1 MGREAVLVAPSAR
14 GNADYPGFASAI
26 GRRRHRRPSILID
39 ELISILSKR

>member
-14 GNADYPGFASAI
+14 GNADYSAFASAI
-26 GRRRHRRPSILID
+26 GRRRHRRQSILVD

>member
-1 MGREAVLVAPSAR
+1 MGRETVLVAPSAR

-26 GRRRHRRPSILID
+26 GRRRHAAMILID